1 MRRVLIF
8 LIKSYRYVLSPFIGQ
23 HCRFEPTCSCY
34 GIEAVERHGAL
45 YGSWLTIKRIARCHP
60 WCEGGYDPVPETTS
74 QRQKSR

>member
-60 WCEGGYDPVPETTS
+60 WCEGGYDPVPEASS